1 MVIVFGELKSPFY
14 WALMASSASCSH
26 PGFGAETFLEL
37 QMGSSQAP
45 GATGWL
51 QGARAA
57 LGFGVMHEQTQ
68 PGVLL
73 RAAGQSCS
81 PGMSE
86 VSQTTLFMTFIK

>member
-1 MVIVFGELKSPFY
+1 
-14 WALMASSASCSH
+14 
-26 PGFGAETFLEL
+26 
-37 QMGSSQAP
+37 MGSSQAP

-86 VSQTTLFMTFIK
+86 VSQTTPFMTSIKSVEAEIQLLDGEHKKSLLSPVSA